1 MRGKKD
7 NTGGVGR
14 GNYGTQTP
22 GGRAGDA
29 MEQVIKDIGKK
40 R

>member
-1 MRGKKD
+1 MRGKKY

-22 GGRAGDA
+22 GARAGDA
-29 MEQVIKDIGKK
+29 MEQVFNNFIA
-40 R
+40 

>member
-1 MRGKKD
+1 MRGKKY

-22 GGRAGDA
+22 GARAGDA
-29 MEQVIKDIGKK
+29 MAHVDRDWETT
-40 R
+40 